1 MALSFINETLCGKMC
16 VPALC
21 GCLALMMLTA
31 GCNQTP
37 ADTRAA
43 DAQTI
48 KDLDTQWSKTAG
60 AHDLDGT
67 LSYYSDDAT
76 VLPANAPMVADKQ
89 AIRARWA
96 AELVPG
102 VDQSWQSNKVEVAA
116 SGDLAYDTGSYTMT
130 MKDAQGKPVTD
141 RGKYIEVWKKQA
153 DGKWKVVADIWNSDL
168 PVAAPAPAKTN

>member
-21 GCLALMMLTA
+21 GCLALIMLTA

-102 VDQSWQSNKVEVAA
+102 VDQS
-116 SGDLAYDTGSYTMT
+116 
-130 MKDAQGKPVTD
+130 
-141 RGKYIEVWKKQA
+141 
-153 DGKWKVVADIWNSDL
+153 
-168 PVAAPAPAKTN
+168 